1 MTLTHLV
8 NPLKTNKMSE
18 LRVGDKF
25 RTNSLSLEPGGYE
38 VTVAYQN
45 GQRLVYDKVKKPG
58 YYIKSISSKNQ
69 SYGAITEILIDGKV
83 SWQLGVN
90 DTEPWNI

>member
-1 MTLTHLV
+1 MFSLRELFPV
-8 NPLKTNKMSE
+8 PKKNWRSLIEKMSE
-18 LRVGDKF
+18 ISK
-25 RTNSLSLEPGGYE
+25 NSY
-38 VTVAYQN
+38 
-45 GQRLVYDKVKKPG
+45 RKWVKTRN
-58 YYIKSISSKNQ
+58 YIKSISSKNQ